1 MPVHL
6 EIDHDRRLLIATAR
20 GALNLPD
27 VTDYFARLISGATLS
42 YRKIFD
48 GRDAWLDLSQ
58 DHVGVLAQS
67 VRAMASRGPRG
78 PVAIVTTTPRGVAGA
93 HLFMRIPAA
102 DRPSQLFPTLDAAR
116 AWLEADFVSSTDP
129 SNRRD
134 RIADAMSSPS
144 KPVLTPS
151 MARLQAHK
159 ARRLAF
165 EMLSL
170 DDRNKLLSYAR
181 EMDEWAVQLET
192 AAAAATD
199 AGDNV
204 ALFPAGRSP

>member
-1 MPVHL
+1 M
-6 EIDHDRRLLIATAR
+6 
-20 GALNLPD
+20 
-27 VTDYFARLISGATLS
+27 
-42 YRKIFD
+42 
-48 GRDAWLDLSQ
+48 
-58 DHVGVLAQS
+58 
-67 VRAMASRGPRG
+67 
-78 PVAIVTTTPRGVAGA
+78 
-93 HLFMRIPAA
+93 
-102 DRPSQLFPTLDAAR
+102 
-116 AWLEADFVSSTDP
+116 ST
-129 SNRRD
+129 S
-134 RIADAMSSPS
+134 S

-181 EMDEWAVQLET
+181 EMDELAVQLE